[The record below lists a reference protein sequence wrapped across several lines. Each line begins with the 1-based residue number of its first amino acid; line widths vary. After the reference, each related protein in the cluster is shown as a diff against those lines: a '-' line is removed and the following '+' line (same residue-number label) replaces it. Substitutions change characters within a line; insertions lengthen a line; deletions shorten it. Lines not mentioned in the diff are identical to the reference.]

1 MISNVCQGQRWGY
14 IDTRAR
20 MLLFMKKFRDWNPVA
35 LGQVSWA
42 HTFFF
47 LMFLNLNFN
56 FIIYKVEGFI
66 PPKLEEWVPL
76 GLVPAWQLEAL
87 HSDGLCP
94 PPAPY
99 TWDNLSGPS
108 YSHL

>member
-1 MISNVCQGQRWGY
+1 MHRHTCQNVTIYEEIQRLEPSGL
-14 IDTRAR
+14 RAG
-20 MLLFMKKFRDWNPVA
+20 F
-35 LGQVSWA
+35 LGP
-42 HTFFF
+42 HFFF

-99 TWDNLSGPS
+99 TWDHLSGPS